1 MWMSSSSLNLN
12 VELEA
17 EGELSITGL
26 FEVLDE
32 GKLSNLELDITKIS
46 GFVGWSCCSF
56 GQVSVEV
63 LGVVDESGESSG
75 EDR

>member
-32 GKLSNLELDITKIS
+32 GKLSNLELD
-46 GFVGWSCCSF
+46 
-56 GQVSVEV
+56 
-63 LGVVDESGESSG
+63 
-75 EDR
+75 